1 MGRVKIKSGYL
12 FNEVVL
18 MAKEW
23 EKFKK
28 VGDKELYKKYNKYSD
43 YEELRIYFNDNNIE
57 IDAHIM
63 REKQNEK

>member
-1 MGRVKIKSGYL
+1 MKIKSGYL
-12 FNEVVL
+12 FNEVVF

-28 VGDKELYKKYNKYSD
+28 AGDKELYKKYNKYSD

-63 REKQNEK
+63 KEKKNEKT

>member
-1 MGRVKIKSGYL
+1 MKINSGYL
-12 FNEVVL
+12 SNEVVF

-43 YEELRIYFNDNNIE
+43 YEELRIYFNGNNIE

-63 REKQNEK
+63 KGKKNEKT